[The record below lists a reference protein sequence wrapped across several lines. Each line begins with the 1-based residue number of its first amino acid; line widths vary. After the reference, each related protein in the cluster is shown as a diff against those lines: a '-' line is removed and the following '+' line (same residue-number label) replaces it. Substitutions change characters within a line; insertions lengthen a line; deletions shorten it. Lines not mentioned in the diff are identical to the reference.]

1 MSESARIL
9 HDPPWPSVPRQRE
22 AATFGM
28 WTFLASEVLFF
39 GALIA
44 GYTVYRVLYPHAFA
58 VAAHETNI
66 LYGSINTAL
75 LITSSYTMTVAVQA
89 SEARLRRLL
98 LFALV
103 LTAVIGVAF
112 VAVKMLEYKD
122 DLDKQLLPGVHFA
135 LHPAA
140 TRLFFALYW
149 VMTGVHAIH
158 LSIGIVL
165 TLALAYAVAS
175 DREIVDSSKVSPI
188 ALYWHFVDTIWIVL
202 YALIYLPGRS

>member
-1 MSESARIL
+1 MSESVRIL

-44 GYTVYRVLYPHAFA
+44 GYTVYRVLYPQAFA

-135 LHPAA
+135 LHPAT